1 MKIKLQG
8 ILKKPVASGTTM
20 KVKVSIDGNQANDV
34 KSQLVDFTSDDF
46 EIWSG
51 TTAFNAPAGG
61 GYKVYIKA
69 AQHLQKRVCDIQP
82 TESATGTYRCG
93 DLGKITLQDGDNTL
107 DFSNIIQLSGDLP
120 DQDGVVDA
128 YDISY
133 LRLNLGSTDPK
144 VLSVGDINRDGLVDT
159 QDYSLLVASLN
170 VKYDEL

>member
-46 EIWSG
+46 GIWSG

-69 AQHLQKRVCDIQP
+69 
-82 TESATGTYRCG
+82 
-93 DLGKITLQDGDNTL
+93 
-107 DFSNIIQLSGDLP
+107 
-120 DQDGVVDA
+120 
-128 YDISY
+128 
-133 LRLNLGSTDPK
+133 
-144 VLSVGDINRDGLVDT
+144 
-159 QDYSLLVASLN
+159 
-170 VKYDEL
+170 